1 MSDLRE
7 IIRKKF
13 LFLTTFFIFGILVCP
28 GCCLN
33 QERWRTPN
41 ILHPGNIEQQ
51 RYNMQISD
59 PLPAP
64 GVGMKNSGIRPRDAD
79 KPWDPYSAQSGIY
92 VDADKKPELIQPY

>member
-1 MSDLRE
+1 MYNLVIKNRVFFFC
-7 IIRKKF
+7 F
-13 LFLTTFFIFGILVCP
+13 LIFTMLMGA

-41 ILHPGNIEQQ
+41 ILRPGNIEQQ

-92 VDADKKPELIQPY
+92 LDADKKPELIQPY